1 MNIFRFLD
9 WPMYKDAKTLHLT
22 VRKISGAFPIENKK
36 LYQSQFCRASLSV
49 SLNIAEAAG
58 RYSDTEMCRHF
69 DISLGSLA
77 EVVACADNLRNE
89 GVIPKEQFDDIF
101 KQAQNIERQIQGMKN
116 DIYNNPR
123 TYKRNVKVQ
132 TAY

>member
-1 MNIFRFLD
+1 
-9 WPMYKDAKTLHLT
+9 MYKDAKKLNQTVKTICNSFLAEIKKVYQGQFRRATLS
-22 VRKISGAFPIENKK
+22 I
-36 LYQSQFCRASLSV
+36 

-58 RYSDTEMCRHF
+58 RYSDTEMCCHF

-77 EVVACADNLRNE
+77 EVVACADNLRDEDIISND
-89 GVIPKEQFDDIF
+89 QFDDIF

-123 TYKRNVKVQ
+123 TYKRNVKVRTIQ
-132 TAY
+132 

>member
-1 MNIFRFLD
+1 MNIFRFLE
-9 WPMYKDAKTLHLT
+9 WPMYKDAKKLNQT
-22 VRKISGAFPIENKK
+22 VSKICRGFSFEVKK
-36 LYQSQFCRASLSV
+36 VYQSQFQRAALSV
-49 SLNIAEAAG
+49 SLNIAEGAG

-77 EVVACADNLRNE
+77 EAVACADNIKDER
-89 GVIPKEQFDDIF
+89 VISKEQFDDIL

-123 TYKRNVKVQ
+123 TYKRNVKVR
-132 TAY
+132 TIS